1 MKALILDAAKH
12 FTYDDVPAPVITE
25 PDHILIQLKA
35 VSICGSDVHG
45 MDGSTGR
52 RIPPIIMGHEAAG
65 IIAATGSAVK
75 RFAVGDRVTFDS
87 TISCGHC
94 FYCRRGEENLCENRR
109 VIGVSSQEYKQDG
122 AFAEYI
128 VVPERVVYRLP
139 ETVDYVHGAL
149 TEPVSVAAHALSLAK
164 LNPGDS
170 VLIVGAGL
178 IGLLL
183 LQLVRLHTSGTIIAV
198 DIDEKRL
205 ELARKLGAD
214 EVLLSGSDTGKR
226 IRALTGERGT
236 DKAFEVVGS
245 EKTVATAIDGL
256 RKGGRLTLVGNVSPS
271 ISLPLQA
278 VVTRQ
283 LDLQGSCAIAGEYP
297 LALQLM
303 AANKIDLSPI
313 ISAVAPL
320 RDGAA
325 WFERLYNR
333 EPGLLKVVLEL

>member
-1 MKALILDAAKH
+1 M
-12 FTYDDVPAPVITE
+12 
-25 PDHILIQLKA
+25 
-35 VSICGSDVHG
+35 
-45 MDGSTGR
+45 
-52 RIPPIIMGHEAAG
+52 
-65 IIAATGSAVK
+65 
-75 RFAVGDRVTFDS
+75 
-87 TISCGHC
+87 
-94 FYCRRGEENLCENRR
+94 
-109 VIGVSSQEYKQDG
+109 
-122 AFAEYI
+122 
-128 VVPERVVYRLP
+128 
-139 ETVDYVHGAL
+139 
-149 TEPVSVAAHALSLAK
+149 
-164 LNPGDS
+164 
-170 VLIVGAGL
+170 
-178 IGLLL
+178 
-183 LQLVRLHTSGTIIAV
+183 

-214 EVLLSGSDTGKR
+214 EVLLPGSDTGKR